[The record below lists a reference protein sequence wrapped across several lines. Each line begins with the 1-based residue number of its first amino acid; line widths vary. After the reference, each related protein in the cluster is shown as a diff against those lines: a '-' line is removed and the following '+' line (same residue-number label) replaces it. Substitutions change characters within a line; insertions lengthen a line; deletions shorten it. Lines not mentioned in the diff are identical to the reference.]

1 MLVGGWWWG
10 GNVFFVVEEDG
21 EVVFWLEGGN
31 DGVGGEVEGEG
42 WEGMRCCV

>member
-1 MLVGGWWWG
+1 MG

-21 EVVFWLEGGN
+21 EVVFWFEGGD
-31 DGVGGEVEGEG
+31 DGCGGEVEGEG